1 MPALPLGALLN
12 PLGIVA
18 VSIILILVAI
28 AVFRLHAFF
37 ALLAAAAL
45 VALMSATGGTSD
57 QRFSHAIDAVM
68 TEFGKMAGNL
78 GCSIALA
85 AVIGIA
91 LMQSGAADQIVR
103 RLIAVL
109 GEAQAGLVLCGC
121 SFVLSGPVFVD
132 TVFMLM
138 LPIARALAIR
148 TGRDYTLYVMAIGA
162 GAVVANG
169 VIPPAPGPLVA
180 AATLKIEIGRAILTG
195 LIFGLL
201 PALCG
206 LGLARW
212 FNRRVPIPPR
222 PLTVGGGREA
232 TPEATAS
239 DAQLPGFWVSIA
251 PVVLPL
257 ALILLD
263 ACVNVALTT
272 AKTAH
277 PGAAESGP
285 LLSILGSHPVATALH
300 FLGNKNVAL
309 LAGAVI
315 ALALQA
321 RRQRIGWRKIGTL
334 LGAPLE
340 TAGII
345 ILIVSAGGAY
355 GAMIKD
361 AGVGTQLQNF
371 TLGSHPNHP
380 VIAHLLTS
388 LIHHQVLLA
397 WLITLL
403 IRGAQGSATVATI
416 TGAGLIVSIAGPT
429 GFNVDPLYI
438 FLAIGFGSKGLS
450 WMNDAGFWIVTR
462 MSALTQGEM
471 LRTWSPLLTLISVF
485 GLIEVLIASSLWPH
499 LPF

>member
-1 MPALPLGALLN
+1 MLALPLGALLS
-12 PLGIVA
+12 PLSIVA
-18 VSIILILVAI
+18 VSIVLILVAI

-37 ALLAAAAL
+37 ALLLAAAL
-45 VALMSATGGTSD
+45 VALLSATGQTGD
-57 QRFSHAIDAVM
+57 QRFNHAINAVM
-68 TEFGKMAGNL
+68 TEFGAMAGNL

-91 LMQSGAADQIVR
+91 LMQSGAADKIVR

-109 GEAQAGLVLCGC
+109 GENRAGLVLCGC
-121 SFVLSGPVFVD
+121 SFILSGPVFVD

-138 LPIARALAIR
+138 LPIARALAMR
-148 TGRDYTLYVMAIGA
+148 TGRDYTMYVMAIGA

-180 AATLKIEIGRAILTG
+180 AATLKIEIGRAIFTG
-195 LIFGLL
+195 LIFGVL
-201 PALCG
+201 PALAG

-222 PLTVGGGREA
+222 PLAASVAQEPSTVAVAES
-232 TPEATAS
+232 E
-239 DAQLPGFWVSIA
+239 LPGFWVSIA

-263 ACVNVALTT
+263 ACVNVALTAT
-272 AKTAH
+272 AKLTH
-277 PGAAESGP
+277 PVPSTIGAALRFFGNSHVAP
-285 LLSILGSHPVATALH
+285 LLH

-309 LAGAVI
+309 FVGAVI
-315 ALALQA
+315 ALTLQA
-321 RRQRIGWRKIGTL
+321 RRRQVSWRKIGTL
-334 LGAPLE
+334 LGGPLE

-355 GAMIKD
+355 GMMIKN
-361 AGVGTQLQNF
+361 AGVGAQLQSF
-371 TLGSHPNHP
+371 TLGAHPNHP
-380 VIAHLLTS
+380 LIAQLLTG

-397 WLITLL
+397 WLVTLL

-416 TGAGLIVSIAGPT
+416 TGAGLMVSIAGPA
-429 GFNVDPLYI
+429 GFTVNPLYI

-450 WMNDAGFWIVTR
+450 WMNDAGFWIVSR
-462 MSALTQGEM
+462 MSGLTQGEM
-471 LRTWSPLLTLISVF
+471 LRTWSPVLTLISVF
-485 GLIEVLIASSLWPH
+485 GLIEVLIASSLWPQ

>member
-1 MPALPLGALLN
+1 MPVLPLGILLS

-18 VSIILILVAI
+18 VSIVFIVAAI
-28 AVFRLHAFF
+28 TLFRLHAFF
-37 ALLAAAAL
+37 SLLIAAAL
-45 VALMSATGGTSD
+45 VALLSAAGTASD

-109 GEAQAGLVLCGC
+109 GESRAGLVLCAC

-138 LPIARALAIR
+138 LPIARALANR

-180 AATLKIEIGRAILTG
+180 ATTLKLELGRAIFIGLT
-195 LIFGLL
+195 FGIL

-206 LGLARW
+206 LGLAGW
-212 FNRRVPIPPR
+212 FNRRVPIPAR
-222 PLTVGGGREA
+222 PLAAGDNRESA
-232 TPEATAS
+232 PAAPAS
-239 DAQLPGFWVSIA
+239 DRELPGFWISIT
-251 PVVLPL
+251 PVILPL
-257 ALILLD
+257 ALILFD
-263 ACVNVALTT
+263 ASVNVALTT
-272 AKTAH
+272 AKAAH
-277 PGAAESGP
+277 SDGSGTW
-285 LLSILGSHPVATALH
+285 LATLGGGRVATLLH

-309 LAGAVI
+309 FVGAAI
-315 ALALQA
+315 ALGLQA

-334 LGAPLE
+334 LGSPLE

-355 GAMIKD
+355 GAMIKN
-361 AGVGTQLQNF
+361 AGVGAQLQNF

-380 VIAHLLTS
+380 LIAHLLTS

-429 GFNVDPLYI
+429 GFTVDPLYI

-462 MSALTQGEM
+462 MSALTQTEM

-485 GLIEVLIASSLWPH
+485 GLIEVLIVSTIWPH

>member
-1 MPALPLGALLN
+1 MAALPLGTLLN

-18 VSIILILVAI
+18 VSILVILVAI

-37 ALLAAAAL
+37 ALLLAAAF
-45 VALMSATGGTSD
+45 VALMSATGQASPL
-57 QRFSHAIDAVM
+57 RFSHAIDAVM
-68 TEFGKMAGNL
+68 AEFGKMAGSL

-109 GEAQAGLVLCGC
+109 GESRAGLVLCGC
-121 SFVLSGPVFVD
+121 SFVLAGPVFVD

-138 LPIARALAIR
+138 LPIARALANR

-180 AATLKIEIGRAILTG
+180 ATTLKLEIGRAILIG
-195 LIFGLL
+195 LIFGAL

-222 PLTVGGGREA
+222 PLAVGGREA
-232 TPEATAS
+232 APDQAAA
-239 DAQLPGFWVSIA
+239 DVALPGFWISIA
-251 PVVLPL
+251 PVLLPL
-257 ALILLD
+257 GLILLD
-263 ACVNVALTT
+263 ASVKVALAT
-272 AKTAH
+272 AKAPI
-277 PGAAESGP
+277 PGSPATGP
-285 LLSILGSHPVATALH
+285 LLSFLGSAPVATALH
-300 FLGNKNVAL
+300 FFGNKNVAL
-309 LAGAVI
+309 FVGAVI
-315 ALALQA
+315 ALGLQA
-321 RRQRIGWRKIGTL
+321 RRQQIGWRKIGTL

-361 AGVGTQLQNF
+361 AGVGAQIQNF

-416 TGAGLIVSIAGPT
+416 TGAGLIVSIAGAT
-429 GFNVDPLYI
+429 GFTVDPVYI
-438 FLAIGFGSKGLS
+438 FLAVGFGSKGLS

-471 LRTWSPLLTLISVF
+471 LRTWSPLLTLISVL
-485 GLIEVLIASSLWPH
+485 GLIEVLIASTLWPH